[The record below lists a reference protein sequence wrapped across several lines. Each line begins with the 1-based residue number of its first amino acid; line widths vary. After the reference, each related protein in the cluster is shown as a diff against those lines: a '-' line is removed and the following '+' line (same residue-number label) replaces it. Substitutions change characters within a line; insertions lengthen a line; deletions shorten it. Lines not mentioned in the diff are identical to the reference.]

1 MSTTT
6 KFTPGPW
13 VVSKLIGVDDLGI
26 VNVYGSAV
34 ARIGN
39 LDIANPANA
48 ALIAAAPELYEA
60 LEWAINEI
68 RNKNSYVT
76 ARQRLVLFDQA
87 SAALDKARGE
97 PRAALAK
104 SGAPA

>member
-1 MSTTT
+1 MVITET
-6 KFTPGPW
+6 KFTAGPW
-13 VVSKLIGVDDLGI
+13 AVSKLIGVDDLGI

-60 LEWAINEI
+60 LAG
-68 RNKNSYVT
+68 
-76 ARQRLVLFDQA
+76 LV
-87 SAALDKARGE
+87 AATKSSSGQPCNGDWEKAF
-97 PRAALAK
+97 AALAK